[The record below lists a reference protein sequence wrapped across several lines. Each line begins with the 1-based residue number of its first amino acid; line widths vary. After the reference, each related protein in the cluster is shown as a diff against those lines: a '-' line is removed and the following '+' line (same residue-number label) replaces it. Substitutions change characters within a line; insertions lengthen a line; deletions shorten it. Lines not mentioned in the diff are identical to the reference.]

1 MLENKEIR
9 FEKDIETS
17 LTTRGGW
24 TKLFFS
30 ASNYDAEIGLDL
42 TILLD
47 FIAETQPKQWERY
60 QKVYGSEAQGKF
72 VKRLNEEIR
81 THGMLHV
88 LRNGIKD
95 RGIAL
100 KLVYFKPVSGLN
112 EMTIKRYQAE
122 SVTLN

>member
-9 FEKDIETS
+9 FEQDIETS

-24 TKLFFS
+24 AKLPFS
-30 ASNYDAEIGLDL
+30 ASSYDASIGLDL
-42 TILLD
+42 AILLD

-60 QKVYGSEAQGKF
+60 QKVYGSDAQDKF

-95 RGIAL
+95 R
-100 KLVYFKPVSGLN
+100 
-112 EMTIKRYQAE
+112 
-122 SVTLN
+122 